1 MSPLSDALQTKEQLQ
16 LQSYLELHGMNRSQ
30 VREDLLS
37 LVGEQGGIFT
47 ADDLIAL
54 AKERGVSIS
63 SSSVYSGIELFV
75 KVGILLPL
83 PMGLAGTLVRTAL
96 CRGKT
101 LALCR
106 HCGAALLYRNGPT
119 MSELDMVTPPRYSD
133 TTPMLIYWGVCPQC
147 HRRKR
152 R

>member
-96 CRGKT
+96 CHG
-101 LALCR
+101 
-106 HCGAALLYRNGPT
+106 
-119 MSELDMVTPPRYSD
+119 
-133 TTPMLIYWGVCPQC
+133 
-147 HRRKR
+147 
-152 R
+152 